1 MKLVTIKILTKSA
14 ALLIALVI
22 GAGHAHA
29 EFYKWVD
36 ENGDVQFGDKVPTE
50 DSQRGHD
57 ILNKQGIVVDTI
69 DPPKTEEELRQ
80 IREQERLA
88 ELKRREAEKQAARDK
103 ALLKSFTSIDEL
115 INAHNERMT
124 LIDQSIFVSKGR
136 IRKQQVELTKL
147 EKRRQSFI
155 RQGMDVPE
163 WVEENEFLVLEKIA
177 IIEEYIRIRQ
187 DEKITF
193 EAGFEK
199 DYNRYKEITQRAFSS
214 R

>member
-14 ALLIALVI
+14 ALLIALAI

>member
-1 MKLVTIKILTKSA
+1 MKLVATKFLTIIIT
-14 ALLIALVI
+14 LLISLAI
-22 GAGHAHA
+22 GTSYVQA

-36 ENGDVQFGDKVPTE
+36 ENGDTQFGDKVPAK
-50 DSQRGHD
+50 DSQLGHD
-57 ILNKQGIVVDTI
+57 ILNKQGVVVDTI
-69 DPPKTEEELRQ
+69 DPPKTEQELRE
-80 IREQERLA
+80 IAKQERLA
-88 ELKRREAEKQAARDK
+88 EQKRREAEKQAARDK

-147 EKRRQSFI
+147 EKRRQGFI
-155 RQGMDVPE
+155 RQGLEVPS
-163 WVEENEFLVLEKIA
+163 WLEENEFLVLEKIA
-177 IIEEYIRIRQ
+177 IIEEYIRTRQ
-187 DEKITF
+187 QEKVTL
-193 EAGFEK
+193 EKGFQK